1 MHVNGRALVEVV
13 KQLQHHA
20 LDEEASEPPLR
31 HRGVPERTSVSLSQ
45 KCIEL
50 SVKVVS
56 LFPLAGEP
64 HAQHRSKKYK
74 QL

>member
-1 MHVNGRALVEVV
+1 
-13 KQLQHHA
+13 
-20 LDEEASEPPLR
+20 
-31 HRGVPERTSVSLSQ
+31 LSQ

-56 LFPLAGEP
+56 LFLLAGEP